1 VRAQT
6 SHDLG
11 FTAVASAAVNG
22 EHWAL
27 TELFRAYHPSLLRY
41 LRAQEPGMAEDLAGD
56 VWFAVARQMATFVGD
71 EAGFRG
77 WLFTI
82 ARRRLIEHRRKAQRR
97 RTDPVPHDRLDGP
110 TERAGDGD
118 PATVVVDLL
127 GAQAAIENLVA
138 DLSPDQA
145 EAVLLRVLGGFDVAE
160 VARIMGRSPGNVR
173 VLCHRAL
180 RRLAATQNAEVLAE

>member
-1 VRAQT
+1 MGAQT

-22 EHWAL
+22 EQWAL
-27 TELFRAYHPSLLRY
+27 THLFRAYQPSLLRY
-41 LRAQEPGMAEDLAGD
+41 LRAQEPSMAEDLASE

-82 ARRRLIEHRRKAQRR
+82 ARRRLIDHRRKAQRR
-97 RTDPVPHDRLDGP
+97 RTDPVPHDKLEGP
-110 TERAGDGD
+110 TERDTDGD
-118 PATVVVDLL
+118 PAAVVIDLM
-127 GAQAAIENLVA
+127 GAQAAIEKLIA

-145 EAVLLRVLGGFDVAE
+145 EAVLLRVVGGLDVPE
-160 VARIMGRSPGNVR
+160 VAQIMNRSLGSVR

-180 RRLAATQNAEVLAE
+180 KRMASRHTEEVLAE